1 MSKISAIPSRL
12 VYSVDVP
19 EVENLK
25 SEFIYNYY
33 IPDESTQDYKQD
45 KNALLSISNK
55 MNLLPDVLKK
65 PGYEIEGYL
74 NSVSKISDLKK
85 LPRYV
90 KLTWNSNNK
99 LSLTTTEQTIALNV
113 ASSLKEEDLPKVSKE
128 DQFASSYYTSLE
140 SNNGIL
146 VQAMSSL
153 FDSTY
158 NLKDKNNQIDTD
170 LRNNFS
176 NAEKANLKVFDESNS
191 DFHASMSAISY
202 QKGGLELEKQ
212 VKDSYLEKLKS
223 TKFQSQINNNF
234 LFDILKQA
242 SGSQHPNNKTLKS
255 FIDYSLKVNGIVPNY
270 KLSESEYKASIP
282 YHTVYEFGSGYQG
295 HVGSNQDDE
304 STFKIIGY
312 VIDKVEVFSDG
323 TVNRFSPIVING
335 GKKNSYIDFQIR
347 YGAVYFYS
355 IRSIMDVTYN
365 AIDNKNYNF
374 IRVGSFVAS
383 KDTTVE
389 VQTIEHIAPPPP
401 ADFKLTWDYD
411 RFNQNTVIFDHENN
425 RPFPNTGT
433 RGSLMLSWSF
443 PVNSQMDIKKFQ
455 IFRRK
460 TVNDPFEIIKQ
471 YDFDDSFLKFESLE
485 NNINE
490 KVVSKHEEPM
500 LYFFDDDFYQ
510 NSEYI
515 YALASIDAHG
525 LTSNYSE
532 QFKIV
537 FNKFNNKIE
546 KTLISIAG
554 APKPY
559 PNLYLEK
566 DLFVDTFK
574 TSNKNKMH
582 VYLQPDCIKTNN
594 EPILFQRYGENKEYN
609 RQKYV
614 INIINTDVQKS
625 KQVNIFLQKKFTY
638 S

>member
-1 MSKISAIPSRL
+1 MSKISTIPSRL
-12 VYSVDVP
+12 IYSVDVP
-19 EVENLK
+19 EVESFK
-25 SEFIYNYY
+25 AEFVYNYY
-33 IPDESTQDYKQD
+33 IPDESVQDYVHD
-45 KNALLSISNK
+45 KNALISTANK
-55 MNLLPDVLKK
+55 MNLLPSVLNK

-90 KLTWNSNNK
+90 KLIWNSNNR
-99 LSLTTTEQTIALNV
+99 LSLTTTEQSIALNN
-113 ASSLKEEDLPKVSKE
+113 ASKLKEEDIPKISKE
-128 DQFASSYYTSLE
+128 DQFASSYYTSIE
-140 SNNGIL
+140 SNNGVL

-158 NLKDKNNQIDTD
+158 DLKDKNNQIDTD

-176 NAEKANLKVFDESNS
+176 NAQKSNLKIFDESNT

-202 QKGGLELEKQ
+202 QKGGLELENQ
-212 VKDSYLEKLKS
+212 VSDAYLQKLKS

-242 SGSQHPNNKTLKS
+242 SESQHPNNKTLKS

-282 YHTVYEFGSGYQG
+282 YHTVYEFGKGYQG
-295 HVGSNQDDE
+295 HVGSNQDNE
-304 STFKIIGY
+304 STFKIVGY
-312 VIDKVEVFSDG
+312 VIDKVEVFIDG
-323 TVNRFSPIVING
+323 TINRFSPIVING
-335 GKKNSYIDFQIR
+335 GKSNSYIDLQVR

-383 KDTTVE
+383 KDTIID

-401 ADFKLTWDYD
+401 ADFKIAWDYD
-411 RFNQNTVIFDHENN
+411 RVNQNTVIFDHENN
-425 RPFPNTGT
+425 RPFPNTGK
-433 RGSLMLSWSF
+433 RGSLMLSWSM
-443 PVNSQMDIKKFQ
+443 PVNPQMDIKKFQ

-460 TVNDPFEIIKQ
+460 TVNDPFEIIKM
-471 YDFDDSFLKFESLE
+471 YDFDDSFSKFISLE
-485 NNINE
+485 TKIKQELISNFD
-490 KVVSKHEEPM
+490 EPI
-500 LYFFDDDFYQ
+500 LYFFDDDFYK

-515 YALASIDAHG
+515 YALASVDAHG

-532 QFKIV
+532 QFKII
-537 FNKFNNKIE
+537 FNKFTNKIE

-559 PNLYLEK
+559 PNMYLEK

-574 TSNKNKMH
+574 TSNKNKMY
-582 VYLQPDCIKTNN
+582 VYLHPDCISTNK
-594 EPILFQRYGENKEYN
+594 EAIFFQKNGENKEHD

-625 KQVNIFLQKKFTY
+625 KQISIFLQKKFTN

>member
-1 MSKISAIPSRL
+1 MPAISTISKISAIPSRL
-12 VYSVDVP
+12 IYSVDVP

-90 KLTWNSNNK
+90 RLTWNSNSK
-99 LSLTTTEQTIALNV
+99 LSLTTTEQTIALNDT
-113 ASSLKEEDLPKVSKE
+113 SKLKEEDLPKVSKE

-140 SNNGIL
+140 SNNGTL

-153 FDSTY
+153 FDH
-158 NLKDKNNQIDTD
+158 LGGVDKD
-170 LRNNFS
+170 LRNNFA
-176 NAEKANLKVFDESNS
+176 NAEKANLKVFNESNS
-191 DFHASMSAISY
+191 DFHASMSAVSY

-255 FIDYSLKVNGIVPNY
+255 FIDYSLKVNGIVSNY
-270 KLSESEYKASIP
+270 KLSEFDYLTSIP
-282 YHTVYEFGSGYQG
+282 YHTVYGSGYQG
-295 HVGSNQDDE
+295 SVGSNQDDE

-365 AIDNKNYNF
+365 AIDNKNFYF
-374 IRVGSFVAS
+374 TRVASFVAS

-411 RFNQNTVIFDHENN
+411 RFNQNTVIFDHEND

-433 RGSLMLSWSF
+433 RGSLMLSWSL

-471 YDFDDSFLKFESLE
+471 YDFDDSFSKFESLE

-490 KVVSKHEEPM
+490 KIVSKHEEPM

-537 FNKFNNKIE
+537 FNKFTNKIE

-594 EPILFQRYGENKEYN
+594 EPILFQRYGESGEYN